1 MAMFGRPSRIP
12 FQGRPGINTA
22 QPTVQ
27 PTAQSGVPS
36 FAKQYLNAAPA
47 APAAPAQAGMPNFAA
62 PYANS
67 APIGAGAGFGPTAAP
82 ATGLSSMIGGQP
94 APMKKGGAVK
104 KSAKKAAVE
113 SKSVSKP
120 ARSSASS
127 RADGCAVK
135 GKTKG
140 RMV

>member
-12 FQGRPGINTA
+12 FQGKPGINTA

-36 FAKQYLNAAPA
+36 FAKQYLDAAPA

-104 KSAKKAAVE
+104 KYAKGGAVSSAPA
-113 SKSVSKP
+113 SKS
-120 ARSSASS
+120 ARSPASS
-127 RADGCAVK
+127 RGDGIAQK
-135 GKTKG
+135 GKTRGKF
-140 RMV
+140 V